1 MVQTREEGQGVARL
15 VTLILPDRQYF
26 IDLRLGQ
33 FRDTQNP
40 GRFVAF
46 DSQEG
51 LQLCQIGNVVS
62 CRHCRTHVIVSR
74 WLREGPMRCMHCG
87 LVVE

>member
-1 MVQTREEGQGVARL
+1 MEQIQEEFQGPARL
-15 VTLILPDRQYF
+15 AILTLPGRQYF

-33 FRDTQNP
+33 FRNVEDP
-40 GRFVAF
+40 GDYVPF
-46 DSQEG
+46 DSEEG
-51 LQLCQIGNVVS
+51 GQLCRLANVVS

-74 WLREGPMRCMHCG
+74 WLREGPMRCVRCG

>member
-1 MVQTREEGQGVARL
+1 MVQRREEFQGVARL
-15 VTLILPDRQYF
+15 ATLTLPDRQYF

-33 FRDTQNP
+33 FRDTQNAAC
-40 GRFVAF
+40 FVAF

-51 LQLCQIGNVVS
+51 QQLCRLANVVS
-62 CRHCRTHVIVSR
+62 CRSCRTHVIVSR
-74 WLREGPMRCMHCG
+74 WLREAVVRCMRCG